1 MLDIILDIASIALS
15 LATIVIIVRLN
26 RKEGQND
33 IGSTKESE

>member
-15 LATIVIIVRLN
+15 LATIVIIIRLN

-33 IGSTKESE
+33 FGSTKESK

>member
-15 LATIVIIVRLN
+15 IATIVIIVRLN
-26 RKEGQND
+26 RKEGQNA